1 VIKREPFEFA
11 TAVRLLLGY
20 RGDDRADLFD
30 TAINLAQT
38 FWDPIEPMNGAPR
51 WTAAP
56 REGRTARDELIVE
69 GVVDGYFPPPS
80 VNALALAAGADA
92 LLPTAEDSLARA
104 IRYAAS
110 CPRRRRGGRRW
121 PSARWAPRSPLTSAP
136 SSR

>member
-1 VIKREPFEFA
+1 MRAERIVARRGRPARAPTRGRGRACAHNLVIKREPFEFA

-56 REGRTARDELIVE
+56 AR
-69 GVVDGYFPPPS
+69 GPHGP
-80 VNALALAAGADA
+80 
-92 LLPTAEDSLARA
+92 
-104 IRYAAS
+104 
-110 CPRRRRGGRRW
+110 
-121 PSARWAPRSPLTSAP
+121 
-136 SSR
+136 